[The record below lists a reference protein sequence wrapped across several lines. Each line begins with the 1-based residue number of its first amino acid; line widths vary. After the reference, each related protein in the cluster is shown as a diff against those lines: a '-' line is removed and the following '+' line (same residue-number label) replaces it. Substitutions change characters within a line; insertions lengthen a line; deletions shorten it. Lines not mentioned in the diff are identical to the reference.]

1 MNVALLVRRSLVAWA
16 LLAASASAHDFDDVR
31 RIEVEVASW
40 SRMQHARGGRPID
53 IPALFALREIGDRRG
68 GLSLS
73 PDGRRAAFLMRT
85 TDLAGDRY
93 RYELVLID
101 LDDPTSARVVASAGG
116 YIYDTRAGRRS
127 GGSIERRPLWSPNG
141 RSIAF
146 IAEVEGRAELWRYDL
161 TSDSARA
168 AAALD
173 GDGHRFAWSDDVL
186 VVQMLRPRA
195 ELIERER
202 QARTFGFLA
211 TETYEPG
218 YSQGIMIDDSS
229 GPILAID
236 GTGVRPATGDEASR
250 LNVVEAR
257 ARIAPRSDSAD
268 VALPALELTLEMAG
282 GQRVACASP
291 LCSGALDE
299 AWAGANSSIVL
310 FRRTEDAGAITAI
323 YRWSTETGEV
333 TLLRRGEERLEGCA
347 LDAGRDLICFRES
360 AATPRQ
366 LVRLAAHGCGAG
378 TLTLLFD
385 PNSDWR
391 ARATPRID
399 RLTVRDSDGN
409 TSFAHLIYPLNW
421 RPGRRYPLVLVQYRS
436 RGFLFGGTGRDAP
449 VFPLSARGYFILS
462 IDRPEAEALSRSHT
476 IAEVQRQT
484 EFDGT
489 ENAIKVAAI
498 EALIGACVTRRLCDR
513 SRVAATGMSDGAETV
528 YALLDRGI
536 ELRAAAVSTPPL
548 DPFAWA
554 LMSGT
559 FRSSQ
564 VTRLEM
570 RSPWDDAGNPWA
582 RRWRRESSFYHAEH
596 YRTPLMLHLAESEV
610 LFAMPL
616 ITRLR
621 DVGAP
626 VEFYVYPDTFHNRAR
641 PLQLQRTQERTLAW
655 IEYWLSG
662 REPVAR
668 DDAGA
673 AARWALMRHRTE

>member
-1 MNVALLVRRSLVAWA
+1 VNVALFVRHSLAAWA

-31 RIEVEVASW
+31 RIGAELVSW
-40 SRMQHARGGRPID
+40 SRTQDARGGRPID
-53 IPALFALREIGDRRG
+53 IAALFALVEIGDRRG

-73 PDGRRAAFLMRT
+73 PDGRHAAFLART
-85 TDLAGDRY
+85 EDLTNDDY
-93 RYELVLID
+93 RYELILID
-101 LDDPTSARVVASAGG
+101 LDDPSSARAVARAGG

-127 GGSIERRPLWSPNG
+127 GGSIERRPLWSPDG
-141 RSIAF
+141 ESIAF
-146 IAEVEGRAELWRYDL
+146 IAEVEGRAEIWRYDL
-161 TSDSARA
+161 ASDSART

-173 GDGHRFAWSDDVL
+173 GDARRFAWSRNVL
-186 VVQMLRPRA
+186 VVQTLRARA
-195 ELIERER
+195 ELVERER
-202 QARTFGFLA
+202 QARTSGFLA

-218 YSQGIMIDDSS
+218 YSQDILIDDTN
-229 GPILAID
+229 GPTVAID
-236 GTGVRPATGDEASR
+236 GGGVRPATADEASR
-250 LNVVEAR
+250 LNVTEAR
-257 ARIAPRSDSAD
+257 ARISPRSDNGD

-291 LCSGALDE
+291 LCNGVLDE
-299 AWAGANSSIVL
+299 AWAGADSSIVL

-323 YRWSTETGEV
+323 YLWNAETGEV
-333 TLLRRGEERLEGCA
+333 TLVRRGEERLESCA
-347 LDAGRDLICFRES
+347 LDADRDLICFRES

-366 LVRLAAHGCGAG
+366 LVRLDTHGRGAG
-378 TLTLLFD
+378 ELHVLFD
-385 PNSDWR
+385 PNAYWLS
-391 ARATPRID
+391 RATPRID

-421 RPGRRYPLVLVQYRS
+421 RPGRRHPLVLVQYRS

-449 VFPLSARGYFILS
+449 IFPLSARGYFVLS
-462 IDRPEAEALSRSHT
+462 IDRPEAEALSRLHPV
-476 IAEVQRQT
+476 AEVQRQT

-498 EALIGACVTRRLCDR
+498 EALIDACVARRLCDR
-513 SRVAATGMSDGAETV
+513 HRVAATGMSDGAETV
-528 YALLDRGI
+528 YALLDRDVQ
-536 ELRAAAVSTPPL
+536 LRAAIVSTPPL

-564 VTRLEM
+564 VTRFGM
-570 RSPWDDAGNPWA
+570 RSPWDETDNPWA
-582 RRWRRESSFYHAEH
+582 HRWRRESSFYHAGH

-626 VEFYVYPDTFHNRAR
+626 VEFYVYPDTYHNRAR
-641 PLQLQRTQERTLAW
+641 PLQLQRTQERTLDW
-655 IEYWLSG
+655 IEYWLSD
-662 REPVAR
+662 REPAAS
-668 DDAGA
+668 DDPGA
-673 AARWALMRHRTE
+673 TVRWALMRHHTD

>member
-1 MNVALLVRRSLVAWA
+1 MSVALLVRRSLAAWA

-31 RIEVEVASW
+31 RVEAEVTSW
-40 SRMQHARGGRPID
+40 SRMQDARGGRPID
-53 IPALFALREIGDRRG
+53 IPALSALAEVGDRRG

-85 TDLAGDRY
+85 TDVEGDGY
-93 RYELVLID
+93 RYELVVVD
-101 LDDPTSARVVASAGG
+101 LDDPTSARAVASAGG
-116 YIYDTRAGRRS
+116 YIYDTRTGRRS
-127 GGSIERRPLWSPNG
+127 GGSIERRPLWSPDG
-141 RSIAF
+141 ESIAF
-146 IAEVEGRAELWRYDL
+146 ISEVEGRAELWTYDL
-161 TSDSARA
+161 ASDSARA

-173 GDGHRFAWSDDVL
+173 GDARRFAWSDDVL
-186 VVQMLRPRA
+186 VVQTLRPRA

-211 TETYEPG
+211 TATYEPG
-218 YSQGIMIDDSS
+218 YSQGIMIDDSN
-229 GPILAID
+229 GPILTID
-236 GTGVRPATGDEASR
+236 RSGVRPATADEAGR

-257 ARIAPRSDSAD
+257 ARISPRSDSAQ
-268 VALPALELTLEMAG
+268 VALPALELTLETAG
-282 GQRVACASP
+282 GQRAACASP
-291 LCSGALDE
+291 LCTGALDE
-299 AWAGANSSIVL
+299 AWAGADSSSVL
-310 FRRTEDAGAITAI
+310 FRRTEDAGAVTAI
-323 YRWSTETGEV
+323 YRWNAETGEV
-333 TLLRRGEERLEGCA
+333 RLLRRGDARLESCA
-347 LDAGRDLICFRES
+347 LDARQDLICFRES
-360 AATPRQ
+360 ATSPRQ
-366 LVRLAAHGCGAG
+366 LVRLAAHGRNAGA
-378 TLTLLFD
+378 LAVLFD
-385 PNSDWR
+385 PNPDWR
-391 ARATPRID
+391 SHATPRID
-399 RLTVRDSDGN
+399 RLTVRDSDDN

-421 RPGRRYPLVLVQYRS
+421 QPGRRYPLVLVQYRS

-449 VFPLSARGYFILS
+449 IFPLSARGYFVLS

-498 EALIGACVTRRLCDR
+498 EALIGACVARQLCDR

-528 YALLDRGI
+528 YAMLDRGI
-536 ELRAAAVSTPPL
+536 ELRAAVVSTPPL

-564 VTRLEM
+564 VTRFDM
-570 RSPWDDAGNPWA
+570 RSPWDDADNPWA

-596 YRTPLMLHLAESEV
+596 YRTPLLLHLAESEV

-621 DVGAP
+621 ETGAP

-641 PLQLQRTQERTLAW
+641 PLQVQRTQERTLDW
-655 IEYWLSG
+655 IQYWLSD
-662 REPVAR
+662 REPGPH
-668 DDAGA
+668 DDGDA
-673 AARWALMRHRTE
+673 AARWALMRQRTE